1 MSQKQKDG
9 VEQQVLEEEIGETA
23 APLTAPTTL
32 DSVPSQD
39 QNIQEP
45 QQEATPMEEI
55 QKTHPTARK
64 RTRARGRLV
73 NAEEVMPKPSLWP
86 LALAFSIA
94 VVLFSV
100 LTGPVVAVIGAILL
114 VASALGWILE
124 RR

>member
-1 MSQKQKDG
+1 MSQEQKDG
-9 VEQQVLEEEIGETA
+9 VEQPVLSEENVESVT
-23 APLTAPTTL
+23 PLTTPATT

-39 QNIQEP
+39 QDIQEP
-45 QQEATPMEEI
+45 QQEATTLGET
-55 QKTHPTARK
+55 QKTLPTARR

-73 NAEEVMPKPSLWP
+73 SAEEVMPKPSIWP

-94 VVLFSV
+94 VMLFSV
-100 LTGPVVAVIGAILL
+100 LTGPVVTVIGAILL

>member
-1 MSQKQKDG
+1 
-9 VEQQVLEEEIGETA
+9 
-23 APLTAPTTL
+23 
-32 DSVPSQD
+32 
-39 QNIQEP
+39 
-45 QQEATPMEEI
+45 
-55 QKTHPTARK
+55 
-64 RTRARGRLV
+64 
-73 NAEEVMPKPSLWP
+73 MPKPSLWP

>member
-1 MSQKQKDG
+1 VSQEQKDG
-9 VEQQVLEEEIGETA
+9 
-23 APLTAPTTL
+23 
-32 DSVPSQD
+32 SVPSHDQD
-39 QNIQEP
+39 IQEP
-45 QQEATPMEEI
+45 QQEATTLGETP
-55 QKTHPTARK
+55 QTQPAGKR

-94 VVLFSV
+94 VMLFSV

>member
-1 MSQKQKDG
+1 MSQEQKDG
-9 VEQQVLEEEIGETA
+9 VEQQVLLEENGESAT
-23 APLTAPTTL
+23 PLTTPTTP

-39 QNIQEP
+39 QDLQEP
-45 QQEATPMEEI
+45 QQEVTTLGET
-55 QKTHPTARK
+55 QKTHPTARR

-73 NAEEVMPKPSLWP
+73 SAEEVMPKPSIWP

-94 VVLFSV
+94 VMLFSV
-100 LTGPVVAVIGAILL
+100 LAGPVVTVIGAILL

>member
-1 MSQKQKDG
+1 MSQEQKEG
-9 VEQQVLEEEIGETA
+9 VEQQVLYEEHEEISAPLA
-23 APLTAPTTL
+23 APVTP

-39 QNIQEP
+39 IQES
-45 QQEATPMEEI
+45 QQEATIPGGA
-55 QKTHPTARK
+55 QKTHMAGRK
-64 RTRARGRLV
+64 RTRSRGRLV

-94 VVLFSV
+94 VILFSV